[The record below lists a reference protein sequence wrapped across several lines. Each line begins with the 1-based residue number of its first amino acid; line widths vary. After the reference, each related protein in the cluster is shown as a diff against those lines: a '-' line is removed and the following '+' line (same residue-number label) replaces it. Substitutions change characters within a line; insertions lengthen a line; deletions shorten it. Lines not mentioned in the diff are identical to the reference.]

1 MDIETAKKSGAMALF
16 GEKYGDKVRV
26 VSFSNDKETVS
37 KELCGGTHV
46 SNTSS
51 LRLAKIVSESAI
63 SQGVR
68 RIEALCS
75 DAALNF
81 LNEKA
86 DLLFEI
92 AQNNK
97 IKPEDIEVKIQKLT
111 DEIKEQNSKIT
122 ELENKITQAK
132 FDSLI
137 SKAEDVEIKGQKGKL
152 FISMAE
158 DMPLGAIRISIEM
171 LAKRLGGETII
182 VLCCKKAEGGAVVIS
197 KVTDG
202 FIKAGIS
209 AGNIVSKITKLMNGN
224 GGGKPN
230 MAQGSAK
237 DITNAVNILA
247 DLEREIKEN

>member
-1 MDIETAKKSGAMALF
+1 MYK
-16 GEKYGDKVRV
+16 R
-26 VSFSNDKETVS
+26 
-37 KELCGGTHV
+37 
-46 SNTSS
+46 
-51 LRLAKIVSESAI
+51 
-63 SQGVR
+63 Q
-68 RIEALCS
+68 
-75 DAALNF
+75 
-81 LNEKA
+81 
-86 DLLFEI
+86 
-92 AQNNK
+92 
-97 IKPEDIEVKIQKLT
+97 
-111 DEIKEQNSKIT
+111 
-122 ELENKITQAK
+122 
-132 FDSLI
+132 
-137 SKAEDVEIKGQKGKL
+137 EIKGQKGKL